1 MNYFSFARLVGEV
14 TKRLSLLVMMVFLL
28 IGIAIFTQS
37 GEIYEQRAV
46 LPNSLKH
53 AHALEDITFNPY
65 LELSLD
71 SPIVTTDTLITL
83 YVRYHNLGLPYTSI
97 VITPPNLVEFEP
109 FLSMPCEYGQHPNGC
124 TAITLRTLA
133 PGVVTFRAN
142 ATGEAYDETCN
153 CWYWTNVEDNGPAI
167 LIIGDTIWETFLP
180 WIQR

>member
-14 TKRLSLLVMMVFLL
+14 TKRLPLIVMMVFLL

-37 GEIYEQRAV
+37 SEMYEQRAV
-46 LPNSLKH
+46 LPNSLKYT
-53 AHALEDITFNPY
+53 HALEDTTFNPY
-65 LELSLD
+65 LELALD

-83 YVRYHNLGLPYTSI
+83 YVSYHNLGLPYTSI

-109 FLSMPCEYGQHPNGC
+109 FLSMPCNGC
-124 TAITLRTLA
+124 TAITLRALA

-142 ATGEAYDETCN
+142 ATGEVYDETCN
-153 CWYWTNVEDNGPAI
+153 CWYWGSAADNGPAT
-167 LIIGDTIWETFLP
+167 LIISDTIWDTFLP

>member
-1 MNYFSFARLVGEV
+1 
-14 TKRLSLLVMMVFLL
+14 MMVFLL

-53 AHALEDITFNPY
+53 AHALEGTTFNPY

-71 SPIVTTDTLITL
+71 SPIVTTGTQITL
-83 YVRYHNLGLPYTSI
+83 YINYHNLGLPYTSI
-97 VITPPNLVEFEP
+97 VITPPDLVEFEP
-109 FLSMPCEYGQHPNGC
+109 LLSMPCKYDQHPNGC
-124 TAITLRTLA
+124 TAVTLRSLA

-153 CWYWTNVEDNGPAI
+153 CWYWGSAEDNGPAT
-167 LIIGDTIWETFLP
+167 LIIADTIWDTFLP
-180 WIQR
+180 WIQH